1 MLLTEKVEQ
10 IGKCITIF
18 NGIFSEMSAA
28 GILANAT
35 AVAMGA
41 AGDCNL
47 NFYSGDPNTGHL
59 NKGTNGIMD
68 N

>member
-1 MLLTEKVEQ
+1 
-10 IGKCITIF
+10 
-18 NGIFSEMSAA
+18 MSAA

-41 AGDCNL
+41 AGTCNL
-47 NFYSGDPNTGHL
+47 NFHSGDPNAGHL

-68 N
+68 S

>member
-1 MLLTEKVEQ
+1 MK
-10 IGKCITIF
+10 IGKFIWVF
-18 NGIFSEMSAA
+18 HGIFSEMSAA

-41 AGDCNL
+41 AGTCNL
-47 NFYSGDPNTGHL
+47 NFHSGDPNAGHL

-68 N
+68 S